1 MLSDTLASG
10 LESYAIGQKVRAL
23 RLKKKLGLA
32 QLGQHTGL
40 SPGMLSKIERGQ
52 LFPTLPTLLRIAL
65 VFGVGLEHFF
75 VDHDEKPHVVVVRRK
90 SGCGSRAARGTS
102 RLRTILRSLDF
113 PATDR
118 KTDCFYAEFETPA
131 KPAQP
136 HSHAGA
142 ETIYVIKGQLVV
154 SVGEEETMLA
164 EGNSMYFDSAFPH
177 SYLRR
182 GPEACSAL
190 VVVTPA

>member
-10 LESYAIGQKVRAL
+10 LESYEIGQKIRAL
-23 RLKKKLGLA
+23 RLNKKLGLT

-52 LFPTLPTLLRIAL
+52 LFPTLPTLLKIAL

-75 VDHDEKPHVVVVRRK
+75 VDHDQKPTVAVVRKKERV
-90 SGCGSRAARGTS
+90 
-102 RLRTILRSLDF
+102 RLPHLLGDRTPSYYFGSLDF

-118 KTDCFYAEFETPA
+118 KTDSYYAEFEARA
-131 KPAQP
+131 KPTQP

-154 SVGEEETMLA
+154 SVGEEETILA
-164 EGNSMYFDSAFPH
+164 EGDSMYFDSGFPH

-182 GPEACSAL
+182 GPAACSA
-190 VVVTPA
+190 VVVVAPA